1 MIEQYLVPCKMRAV
15 YMAVTDD
22 AYELP
27 IAIGDSCRELGRII
41 GLDPGEICRLVNGKR
56 KGVYKK
62 GREFVRVYVE
72 DDSRDENKNGNLPG

>member
-1 MIEQYLVPCKMRAV
+1 MIEKYLVTCKIRAV

-27 IAIGDSCRELGRII
+27 LAIGDSCRELGRII

-62 GREFVRVYVE
+62 GRKFVRVYVE

>member
-1 MIEQYLVPCKMRAV
+1 MLDDYLVTCTHHVV

-27 IAIGDSCRELGRII
+27 LAIGDSCRELGRII

-62 GREFVRVYVE
+62 GRKFVRVYVE
-72 DDSRDENKNGNLPG
+72 DSVGKGEENE

>member
-1 MIEQYLVPCKMRAV
+1 MLADYLAPCKYRAV

-22 AYELP
+22 EYELP
-27 IAIGDSCRELGRII
+27 LAIGDSCRELGRIM

-62 GREFVRVYVE
+62 GRKFVRVYVE

>member
-1 MIEQYLVPCKMRAV
+1 MSSIWFRAKCGRFTW
-15 YMAVTDD
+15 AVTDD

-27 IAIGDSCRELGRII
+27 LAIGDSCRELGRII

-62 GREFVRVYVE
+62 GRKFVRVYVE
-72 DDSRDENKNGNLPG
+72 DQEEKGEENE

>member
-1 MIEQYLVPCKMRAV
+1 MLADYLVPCKYGAV

-27 IAIGDSCRELGRII
+27 LAIGDSCRELGRIM

-62 GREFVRVYVE
+62 GRKFVRVYVE
-72 DDSRDENKNGNLPG
+72 DEHESY

>member
-1 MIEQYLVPCKMRAV
+1 MLADYLVPCTHRAV

-22 AYELP
+22 LYELP
-27 IAIGDSCRELGRII
+27 IAIGDSCRELGRIM

-62 GREFVRVYVE
+62 GRKFVKVYVE
-72 DDSRDENKNGNLPG
+72 DSEGKEEENE

>member
-1 MIEQYLVPCKMRAV
+1 MLADYLVPCKYRAV

-22 AYELP
+22 EYELP
-27 IAIGDSCRELGRII
+27 LAIGDSCRELGRIM

-62 GREFVRVYVE
+62 GRKFVRVYVE
-72 DDSRDENKNGNLPG
+72 DDSHGENKNGNLPG